1 MQLDP
6 NVIVALSA
14 TDLARNQYTDGV
26 RRTIQRG
33 FMVQRSGD
41 VVMVY
46 RPNYLESYYGT
57 TKGTTHMTPWNY
69 DTQVPVIFYGQGI
82 RQGEIMERTSITDIV
97 PTVCAIVGISLPN
110 AASGNVVERAL
121 K

>member
-1 MQLDP
+1 MELRYP
-6 NVIVALSA
+6 SA
-14 TDLARNQYTDGV
+14 CHL
-26 RRTIQRG
+26 
-33 FMVQRSGD
+33 
-41 VVMVY
+41 
-46 RPNYLESYYGT
+46 
-57 TKGTTHMTPWNY
+57 
-69 DTQVPVIFYGQGI
+69 YGQGI